1 METGKT
7 FSKNEEDEEIE
18 EFEEPL
24 AQPGRIFLA

>member
-1 METGKT
+1 MEIGNT

-24 AQPGRIFLA
+24 AQPGRIF